1 MNNSGIT
8 NFNVLNTNFLYIQG
22 IRVDFGETSAFL
34 QGEIDAIEQQIVV
47 INNTVNRID
56 FNQPPALVGN
66 LVITEDNKNSVL
78 LTAIQNINTQIAKL
92 NQFDLTGLPVP
103 QTCIITTATTNQ
115 ALKGLI
121 DTNAS
126 NITTLQGQITTIN
139 GQITTINT
147 KIAHWNNFTFGSD
160 SMCGVNDGTGFAVAL
175 SGGSA
180 SGNGIFVYPNTT
192 SVGSQIQIVS
202 AYDKDVLIRGGNQLG
217 LYGGN
222 DGTMLNV
229 NVVDIGDST
238 DKIRIGMNHTA
249 TNYAKV
255 QIGVDSS
262 IVPPL
267 RASDTN
273 IQGDVRISAFNAL
286 LPSNLP
292 PYTPVVYADT
302 TPGVKNGNINNITS
316 DPTFSGLDVV
326 GLGVAPITL
335 TALTGLILI
344 NSLAGGVTVN
354 TGVGAVAFNCGVGG
368 FSIAT
373 GAGILNLASGA
384 GNIEMSTLSGNI
396 SIGAGKG
403 LGGSAGNTILNA
415 KQAIEINPDVET
427 DIYKT
432 AFVEFNDNASAP
444 GTTAN
449 RLYQQANQLY
459 FDGAPLGGGG
469 GNQYVLKA
477 GDTMTGALTLPEGIT
492 SILTLNN
499 LTTAPSPVTNRLY
512 LLNNVLTFN
521 GVAVGGGGGAFV
533 PLAGGTMTGALNINY
548 DAGQTTPQLQLINT
562 NNSAPIGG
570 QGATIALRND
580 SAGNGAVGDRCGQVL
595 FTAKDSVGSGGRN
608 FASIQ
613 GFIND
618 PTSTSLDG
626 RLSTFIANNNT
637 STEIMRLVSDTGTNA
652 RRCNIASNYMEI
664 GSGSIASSAT
674 STLTVAGSGTANIT
688 TSLQTPLIYNA
699 LSIYP
704 ATSTTL
710 VDGAVKQ
717 YRPERIYKLNDYPNP
732 LGAPSIDGEKVIILN
747 SGGNPTNTVDSILQS
762 SDFPNINGATFV
774 KILQSKYVDATAIT
788 PAMNVITAV
797 YNETNQR
804 IHMFVQPDVAGV
816 LALTRVATLYFGQG
830 QALVNDF
837 CVTTFQSKTRI
848 YAGGQFD
855 TVETAPPYASTTTA
869 VNFSGQIAISWSAG
883 AITNIVCNLM
893 TSNATTQDGQG
904 AIWGGVNGVN
914 DNIRCVIDATGYS
927 GIPQPPTTGSAKYDS
942 IVIGGEFFGIGSGG
956 GTPQRAL
963 RRMSYYDWFNGNG
976 TTISLVNQPPPITF
990 SQQIGNFDLTA
1001 DFSVASA
1008 NQYNITADQMA
1019 YYSNGA
1025 TYSASFGIYLFNGNT
1040 QSSSLISSLFTFN
1053 IDTDSTPNKTFTSG
1067 FLSLTP
1073 QPAGWYYFIGC
1084 NTGSSALDVF
1094 VGIQNNS
1101 TNARCCVATAVQAGS
1116 PIGWRAFQDTNWATP
1131 EGADGD
1137 ILGGAMTSNGTLCF
1151 AYNATTIT
1159 TLSSQV
1165 SAKYAFSLQYISGLS
1180 GIFNAINSDPD
1191 AIQTGQAW
1199 DSNNYQRNCV
1209 TGGNPVLAFGAGN
1222 AVVYGELYFNTGN
1235 FNGGGTMGVSYRPTA
1250 QDPYEP
1256 TDSLVLTDTFS
1267 ISANQL
1273 KPQFSSQPCYAVYRD
1288 DTKYNGV
1295 FFIARG
1301 NALSTATLP
1310 FTGGVP
1316 NYSSITYNSQPIA
1329 CYTFGGYS
1337 SEIGYQ
1343 GALFATNTNLFV
1355 YKQSSAG
1362 ELVIELSGVVVRTFN
1377 DTNPASPIVATNKL
1391 TFPTNTDGGSVF
1403 LCGDTSTTPPSWWAV
1418 SQDGSLYYDN
1428 TLIGGSGAGAVT
1440 SVSGSGA
1447 GISVTP
1453 TSGAVVVT
1461 NTGVTSIVAGTNI
1474 SISSTGS
1481 GGTGEVTINATS
1493 TPASNGW
1500 IKMRCPLLSIN
1511 NTINNAVTFLTTAP
1525 ALDFGA
1531 TWKTGLG
1538 VNFDVGGGG
1547 TQLRYTGTGWVTA
1560 TLTFDVGLSIYSTAS
1575 SNWINLLH
1583 YSNDS
1588 YRLSNFGLRIQ
1599 VVDANGNQT
1608 PYNPD
1613 TYGWFL
1619 GASNTLY
1626 VGTGI
1631 VTSSPPLYEN
1641 TLVYSCLLTTNSYIN
1656 IQYMC
1661 NQVFNQ
1667 SGGGIQAGDLSAT
1680 FFPSIWTV
1688 TIQET
1693 GAPDHQ

>member
-175 SGGSA
+175 SNDPN
-180 SGNGIFVYPNTT
+180 GNGIFVYPNTT
-192 SVGSQIQIVS
+192 SVGSQIQILS
-202 AYDKDVLIRGGNQLG
+202 ANDKDVLIRGGNQLG
-217 LYGGN
+217 LYGGK

-229 NVVDIGDST
+229 NVVDIGDVT
-238 DKIRIGMNHTA
+238 DKIRIGMNHSA
-249 TNYAKV
+249 TEYPKI
-255 QIGVDSS
+255 QIGVDKS
-262 IVPPL
+262 IVPPKL
-267 RASDTN
+267 ASDTN

-286 LPSNLP
+286 LPGNLA

-302 TPGVKNGNINNITS
+302 IPGLKNGNINNITS
-316 DPTFSGLDVV
+316 DPTFSGLDVI
-326 GLGVAPITL
+326 GLGLAPITL

-396 SIGAGKG
+396 SIGAGKA

-415 KQAIEINPDVET
+415 YTKVILQPDSET
-427 DIYKT
+427 EIYKT
-432 AFVEFNDNASAP
+432 SFVEFNENATAP
-444 GTTAN
+444 PTTAN

-459 FDGAPLGGGG
+459 FDGSPLGGGG
-469 GNQYVLKA
+469 GAYVLKA

-533 PLAGGTMTGALNINY
+533 PLAGNATMTGSLSLNY
-548 DAGQTTPQLQLINT
+548 DAGANAQLNIVNT
-562 NNSAPIGG
+562 NTVASTGG
-570 QGATIALRND
+570 AINIRND
-580 SAGNGAVGDRCGQVL
+580 SAGAGSIGERCGKID
-595 FTAKDSVGSGGRN
+595 FSARDSAGGGGRTYS
-608 FASIQ
+608 AIQ
-613 GFIND
+613 AYIND
-618 PTSTSLDG
+618 PTSTAIDG
-626 RLSTFIANNNT
+626 RLSSFVASNNT
-637 STEIMRLVSDTGTNA
+637 LTEMFRLISTNTSVRQA
-652 RRCNIASNYMEI
+652 NIGATYTTI
-664 GSGSIASSAT
+664 GSTAIGSTAT
-674 STLTVAGSGTANIT
+674 STLTVQGTTNST
-688 TSLQTPLIYNA
+688 TSLQTPEIFNCPA
-699 LSIYP
+699 IYP
-704 ATSTTL
+704 ATSATL

-762 SDFPNINGATFV
+762 SDFPSINGATFV
-774 KILQSKYVDATAIT
+774 KILQSKYVEGTATT
-788 PAMNVITAV
+788 PPMNVISAV
-797 YNETNQR
+797 YSEANQR

-816 LALTRVATLYFGQG
+816 LALTRVATLYFTQG

-855 TVETAPPYASTTTA
+855 LCDVPAPYASTTTA
-869 VNFSGQIAISWSAG
+869 NNFSGQIGVSWSAG
-883 AITNIVCNLM
+883 AITNIVCNAM
-893 TSNATTQDGQG
+893 TSCATTQDGQG
-904 AIWGGVNGVN
+904 AVWGNENGVN

-927 GIPQPPTTGSAKYDS
+927 GIPQPGNTGLVKYDS
-942 IVIGGEFFGIGSGG
+942 IVIGGDFLGVGNSG
-956 GTPQRAL
+956 TTNRAL
-963 RRMSYYDWFNGNG
+963 RRMAYYDWFNGNG
-976 TTISLVNQPPPITF
+976 STISLVNQPPPLIF

-1001 DFSVASA
+1001 EFSVASA
-1008 NQYNITADQMA
+1008 NQYNITVDQMA
-1019 YYSNGA
+1019 YYTNGA

-1040 QSSSLISSLFTFN
+1040 QSSSLISALFPFT
-1053 IDTDSTPNKTFTSG
+1053 IDTDNTTNKTFTSG

-1073 QPAGWYYFIGC
+1073 QPAGWYYYIGC
-1084 NTGSSALDVF
+1084 NTGSSATDVF
-1094 VGIQNNS
+1094 VGLQN
-1101 TNARCCVATAVQAGS
+1101 TTTGARCCVATAVQNGEAV
-1116 PIGWRAFQDTNWATP
+1116 GWRAFQDTNWATP

-1137 ILGGAMTSNGTLCF
+1137 ILGGAMTSNGTLGF

-1159 TLSSQV
+1159 TLSSPV
-1165 SAKYAFSLQYISGLS
+1165 TANYAFSLSYTSGSS
-1180 GIFNAINSDPD
+1180 GIFTPINSDAD

-1209 TGGNPVLAFGAGN
+1209 TGGNPVEAFGTGN

-1235 FNGGGTMGVSYRPTA
+1235 FNAGGTAGVSYRPTA
-1250 QDPYEP
+1250 QDPYET
-1256 TDSLVLTDTFS
+1256 TDALVLTNTFS

-1273 KPQFSSQPCYAVYRD
+1273 KPQFSSQNVYSVYRD

-1295 FFIARG
+1295 FFIAYG
-1301 NALSTATLP
+1301 TALGTATLP
-1310 FTGGVP
+1310 FTQGIP
-1316 NYSSITYNSQPIA
+1316 NYSSISYNSQPIP
-1329 CYTFGGYS
+1329 CFSFGGYS
-1337 SEIGYQ
+1337 DEVGYQ
-1343 GALFATNTNLFV
+1343 GAVFATNTNLFV
-1355 YKQSSAG
+1355 YKQSSTG

-1377 DTNPASPIVATNKL
+1377 DTNPASPIIATNKL
-1391 TFPTNTDGGSVF
+1391 TFPTNTDGGSVT
-1403 LCGDTSTTPPSWWAV
+1403 LCGDTSTSPYSWWAI

-1428 TLIGGSGAGAVT
+1428 TLIGGSGAGTVS
-1440 SVSGSGA
+1440 SVSGSGD
-1447 GISVTP
+1447 GISVSP
-1453 TSGAVVVT
+1453 TSGAVVVS

-1474 SISSTGS
+1474 SLSSTGG
-1481 GGTGEVTINATS
+1481 GGTGAVTINATS

-1500 IKMRCPLLSIN
+1500 IKMRCPLIAIN
-1511 NTINNAVTFLTTAP
+1511 NAISNAVTFLNTVP
-1525 ALDFGA
+1525 ALDFGQ

-1547 TQLRYTGTGWVTA
+1547 SQLRYTGTGWVTA
-1560 TLTFDVGLSIYSTAS
+1560 TLTFDVGVSIYSTPA

-1626 VGTGI
+1626 VGTGV

-1656 IQYMC
+1656 VQYIC

-1667 SGGGIQAGDLSAT
+1667 SGGGIQSGDLSAT

-1693 GAPDHQ
+1693 SAPDHQ

>member
-56 FNQPPALVGN
+56 FNQAPALVGD

-121 DTNAS
+121 DTNS
-126 NITTLQGQITTIN
+126 SDITTIQGQITTIN

-192 SVGSQIQIVS
+192 SVGSQIQIIS

-222 DGTMLNV
+222 DGSMLNV
-229 NVVDIGDST
+229 NVVDIGDKT
-238 DKIRIGMNHTA
+238 DKIRIGMNHSA
-249 TNYAKV
+249 TEYAKV

-286 LPSNLP
+286 LPSNLA

-316 DPTFSGLDVV
+316 DPTFSGLDVI
-326 GLGVAPITL
+326 GLGLAPITL

-354 TGVGAVAFNCGVGG
+354 TGVGAVAFNCGAGG

-373 GAGILNLASGA
+373 GAGILNLATGA

-415 KQAIEINPDVET
+415 KQVIEINPDIET

-432 AFVEFNDNASAP
+432 AFVEFNENASAP

-533 PLAGGTMTGALNINY
+533 PLAGNATMTGSLSLNY
-548 DAGQTTPQLQLINT
+548 DAGANAQLNIVNT
-562 NNSAPIGG
+562 NTVAGTGG
-570 QGATIALRND
+570 AINIRND
-580 SAGNGAVGDRCGQVL
+580 SAGAGSIGERCGKID
-595 FTAKDSVGSGGRN
+595 FSGRDSASAGGRTYS
-608 FASIQ
+608 AIQ
-613 GFIND
+613 AYIND
-618 PTSTSLDG
+618 PTSGAIDG
-626 RLSTFIANNNT
+626 RLSSFVASNNT
-637 STEIMRLVSDTGTNA
+637 LTEMFRLVSTSTSVRQA
-652 RRCNIASNYMEI
+652 NIGATYTTI
-664 GSGSIASSAT
+664 GSTAIGSNAT
-674 STLTVAGSGTANIT
+674 STLTVQGTTNST
-688 TSLQTPLIYNA
+688 TSLQTPEIFNCPA
-699 LSIYP
+699 IFP
-704 ATSTTL
+704 ATSATL

-774 KILQSKYVDATAIT
+774 KILQSKYVNATAST

-797 YNETNQR
+797 YNEPNQR

-855 TVETAPPYASTTTA
+855 TVDTAPPYASTSSA

-927 GIPQPPTTGSAKYDS
+927 GLPQPPTTGLAKYDS

-956 GTPQRAL
+956 GTSNRAL
-963 RRMSYYDWFNGNG
+963 RRMAYYDWFNGNG

-990 SQQIGNFDLTA
+990 SQQIGNLDLTA
-1001 DFSVASA
+1001 EFSVASA

-1019 YYSNGA
+1019 YYTNGA

-1040 QSSSLISSLFTFN
+1040 QSSSLISALFPFT
-1053 IDTDSTPNKTFTSG
+1053 IDTDNTTNKTFTSG

-1073 QPAGWYYFIGC
+1073 QPAGWYYYIGC

-1094 VGIQNNS
+1094 VGLQNNT
-1101 TNARCCVATAVQAGS
+1101 TNARCCVATAVQAGE
-1116 PIGWRAFQDTNWATP
+1116 PVGWRAFQDDSWATP
-1131 EGADGD
+1131 YGADGD
-1137 ILGGAMTSNGTLCF
+1137 IVGGALMSSGSLVF
-1151 AYNATTIT
+1151 AYNATTVT
-1159 TLSSQV
+1159 TPTGSLASNYV
-1165 SAKYAFSLQYISGLS
+1165 FTLQYNSGFTS
-1180 GIFNAINSDPD
+1180 FGNIGSDD
-1191 AIQTGQAW
+1191 QAIQTGQAW
-1199 DSNNYQRNCV
+1199 NNGNFERNIV

-1222 AVVYGELYFNTGN
+1222 AIAYSEVYLNTGSTN
-1235 FNGGGTMGVSYRPTA
+1235 AGGTLGVSYRTSSI
-1250 QDPYEP
+1250 DPYEM
-1256 TDSLVLTDTFS
+1256 TDSLVLNSSLGISTD
-1267 ISANQL
+1267 QL
-1273 KPQFSSQPCYAVYRD
+1273 KPQFGSQACYAVYRD

-1301 NALSTATLP
+1301 NELATATLP

-1316 NYSSITYNSQPIA
+1316 NYSSISYNSQPIA

-1343 GALFATNTNLFV
+1343 GALFATNTNLFL

-1377 DTNPASPIVATNKL
+1377 DTNPASPIIATNKL
-1391 TFPTNTDGGSVF
+1391 TFPTNTDGGSVT
-1403 LCGDTSTTPPSWWAV
+1403 LCGDTSTSPYSWWAI

-1428 TLIGGSGAGAVT
+1428 TLIGGSGAGTVSSVT
-1440 SVSGSGA
+1440 GSGD
-1447 GISVTP
+1447 GISVSP
-1453 TSGAVVVT
+1453 TSGAVVVM

-1474 SISSTGS
+1474 SLSSTGS
-1481 GGTGEVTINATS
+1481 GGTGAVTINATS

-1500 IKMRCPLLSIN
+1500 IKMRCPLLNIN

-1525 ALDFGA
+1525 GLDFGA

-1560 TLTFDVGLSIYSTAS
+1560 TLTFDVGVSIYSTAS
-1575 SNWINLLH
+1575 SDWINLLH
-1583 YSNDS
+1583 YSNDK

-1608 PYNPD
+1608 QYNPD

-1656 IQYMC
+1656 VQYMC

-1667 SGGGIQAGDLSAT
+1667 SGGGHQAGDLSAT